1 MKHYGKLLHINT
13 LIIFRA
19 DKNKVSYS
27 LEHRISQD
35 LKGCFRHFTK
45 WQTHPLKSKEMIGKC
60 VKQILPCSPG
70 QSPSSQDPVLVLD
83 PLQGSPPPS
92 GLGSSHSLVRD
103 REPDPHVREQLPQLP
118 QWPQSPSTVKT
129 IRAQYKQMCYVSV
142 IRQKCLKSVQQTLS
156 LVLF

>member
-27 LEHRISQD
+27 LEHRISRD
-35 LKGCFRHFTK
+35 LKGCFCHFTK

-70 QSPSSQDPVLVLD
+70 QSPSSQDPVLDLGHHILLCGIV
-83 PLQGSPPPS
+83 SRIHTFVNNFPS
-92 GLGSSHSLVRD
+92 FPNGPNLRQLLKQS
-103 REPDPHVREQLPQLP
+103 EPNTNKCVMYQL
-118 QWPQSPSTVKT
+118 
-129 IRAQYKQMCYVSV
+129 IGRSV
-142 IRQKCLKSVQQTLS
+142 
-156 LVLF
+156 